1 MQLSEDLKNELVMF
15 VLKRA
20 PIYHFNQ
27 SIKNFSVQFLYSRY
41 KRDLKGAY
49 PELMPS
55 DLEYSIAMCEAF
67 RKYQCDE
74 FKCPELLRKI
84 DGIKRLLPT
93 YKKMNLKSYYE
104 KAAEYN
110 LLVTEYQEKLRPQN
124 ELIKL
129 YKKVQR
135 ELKKAESKVIA

>member
-15 VLKRA
+15 VLQRA

-27 SIKNFSVQFLYSRY
+27 SVKSFSVQLLYSRY
-41 KRDLKGAY
+41 KRELKSAY

-55 DLEYSIAMCEAF
+55 DLYYSIAMCEAF

-74 FKCPELLRKI
+74 FKCPALLRKI
-84 DGIKRLLPT
+84 DAIKRLLPT
-93 YKKMNLKSYYE
+93 YRKMNLERYCE
-104 KAAEYN
+104 RIIEYN

-135 ELKKAESKVIA
+135 AKNKRLTA